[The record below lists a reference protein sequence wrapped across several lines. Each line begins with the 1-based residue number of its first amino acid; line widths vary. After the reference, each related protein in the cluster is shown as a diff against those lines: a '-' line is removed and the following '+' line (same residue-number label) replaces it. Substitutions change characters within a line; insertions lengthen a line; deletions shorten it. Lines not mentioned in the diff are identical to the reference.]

1 MKEDS
6 GAPGLSEVKQVKITI
21 IFPGRSL
28 ETAKP
33 TGSVMPLAPTLLAAL
48 TPDEHEV
55 SLVDMFFGDQVDYES
70 DVDVVAITVRTP
82 LAVIAYEIADNFL
95 KREKKVIL
103 GGPHIFAFPE
113 EAKQHASAV
122 AIGEGE
128 DLWPIILKDTEQNK
142 LKDFYVCGPYGVDR
156 LDGTVFH
163 KKEKPTLKNLP
174 MMRRDLLPRK
184 RYFMDSIFTTR
195 GCPNHCRF
203 CPVTDIFGPRI
214 RHRPIDEVVAEV
226 ATLGKR
232 YFIVDDSVFGHPQI
246 VERPQESQY
255 YLDLYREL
263 AQLRPKRL
271 WTGAGGLSAV
281 NYKSGREILELA
293 AESGLCSIAA
303 GLESIS
309 AEGQKQSGAWRKLH
323 YTSPD
328 TFDIHKMKANI
339 RTIQSLG
346 IEVKGFF
353 IIGWDEDT
361 LETYRRTLDFCDE
374 CNIIPFIFTLTPMPG
389 SQIYREYLEAG
400 KIFTD
405 RPWDHYGGGYIVYR
419 HPTMSPEEMFDF
431 NAEVMREGYSM
442 KRILERMLQAVR
454 YRLSLDVATS
464 SFFTQMGLRK
474 AYRQLYEQ
482 TPRPVAQDYKPE
494 ASAHLREDGSR
505 QGR

>member
-1 MKEDS
+1 M
-6 GAPGLSEVKQVKITI
+6 KITI

-174 MMRRDLLPRK
+174 MMRRDLLPGK

-361 LETYRRTLDFCDE
+361 PETYRRTLDFCDE

-400 KIFTD
+400 RIFTD

-442 KRILERMLQAVR
+442 KRILKRMLQAVR

-482 TPRPVAQDYKPE
+482 TPRPVAQDYKTE

>member
-1 MKEDS
+1 M
-6 GAPGLSEVKQVKITI
+6 KITI

-361 LETYRRTLDFCDE
+361 PETYRRTLDFCDE

-400 KIFTD
+400 RIFTD

-442 KRILERMLQAVR
+442 KRILKRMLQAVR

-482 TPRPVAQDYKPE
+482 TPRPVAQDYKTE